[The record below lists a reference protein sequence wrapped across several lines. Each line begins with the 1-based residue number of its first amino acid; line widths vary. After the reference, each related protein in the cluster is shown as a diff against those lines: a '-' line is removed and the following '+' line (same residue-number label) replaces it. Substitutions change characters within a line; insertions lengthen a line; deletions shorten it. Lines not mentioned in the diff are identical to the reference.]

1 MDFKKIKLVNP
12 KGNQPR
18 ILIGRTNTE
27 LKLQYF
33 SHLMQRADSPDA
45 GKDRSQEEKETTE
58 DEMVVWHHQLSG
70 HKFKQVWKIVKDR
83 EA

>member
-1 MDFKKIKLVNP
+1 MATTEKILLMKFSHNTKEFLCLLL
-12 KGNQPR
+12 
-18 ILIGRTNTE
+18 ISIYIGRTNTE

-58 DEMVVWHHQLSG
+58 DEMVVWHHRLNG
-70 HKFKQVWKIVKDR
+70 HEFK
-83 EA
+83 